1 MRVLILGAS
10 GMLGHKLW
18 QTFSGELD
26 TYAGVRRSC
35 QAYAKYD
42 LFDPDRLVDCLN
54 IQDFDTCIRAFGRV
68 KPDVVI
74 NCIGII
80 KQVSGV
86 TPAVDFVRVNALFPH
101 QLAELCAV
109 SGTRLIHFS
118 TDCVFSGRQGRYTEE
133 DIPDPIDTYGRSKLL
148 GEVTG
153 DYCLTLRTSMLG
165 RELERSISLL
175 EWFLNQPD
183 QRIKGYTRA
192 IFNGLTTC
200 ALAKIVLEVVT
211 RWPDLTGL
219 YHVSAPAVSKYDLLM
234 RVREAFRVKTLIEP
248 FDKIQV
254 DRSLDSSR
262 FQRQTGIVIPGWD
275 EMIQG
280 LVSDRTPYRD
290 WRK

>member
-26 TYAGVRRSC
+26 TYAGVRQSC
-35 QAYAKYD
+35 QAYARYG
-42 LFDPDRLVDCLN
+42 LFNPDRLVEYLN

-80 KQVSGV
+80 KQVSSV
-86 TPAVDFVRVNALFPH
+86 TPAVDFIRVNSLFPH
-101 QLAELCAV
+101 QLAELCAI
-109 SGTRLIHFS
+109 SGVRLIQFS
-118 TDCVFSGRQGRYTEE
+118 TDCVFSGRQGMYTEE
-133 DIPDPIDTYGRSKLL
+133 DIPDPIDIYGRSKLL
-148 GEVTG
+148 GEVSG
-153 DYCLTLRTSMLG
+153 EYCLTIRTSMLG

-200 ALAKIVLEVVT
+200 ALAKVVLQVVT
-211 RWPDLTGL
+211 QWPDLTGL
-219 YHVSAPAVSKYDLLM
+219 YHVSAQAVSKYDLLM
-234 RVREAFRVKTLIEP
+234 QIREAFQIKTLIEP
-248 FDKIQV
+248 FDEFQV

-262 FQRQTGIVIPGWD
+262 FRRQTGIVIPGWD

-280 LVSDRTPYRD
+280 LVSDGTPYGD
-290 WRK
+290 WRR